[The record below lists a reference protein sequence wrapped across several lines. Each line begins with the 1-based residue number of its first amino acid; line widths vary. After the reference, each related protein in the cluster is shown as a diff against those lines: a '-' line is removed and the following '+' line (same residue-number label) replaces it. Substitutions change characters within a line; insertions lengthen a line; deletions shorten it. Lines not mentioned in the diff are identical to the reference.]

1 MSFFATH
8 CPLPDRQH
16 TLHWNTVAD
25 GYGKVRTH
33 QTFSTLEGW
42 KTGREGRVR
51 MSVKKKKRI
60 NWGWIVLMVAL
71 LAGGGYYGWQHRPN
85 AGKPDELPK
94 GIQVGVAE
102 RGDLDQKITATGVVA
117 AQTGAKVNIGSQIT
131 GRIRSLPADVGA
143 QVAKNQVV
151 AVLDAPDLEA
161 QVEQQRRNVEV
172 ARATLAQAIP
182 RLEQARLGIDLSTDQ
197 TQAQIAEAGSALRAA
212 QARLESSEAAA
223 KMQPTQT
230 TAEITRAEAALSTA
244 RSGEQQVKQSVAQQQ
259 LQAQSSIDDAR
270 SALRNAERQRR
281 RQEALL
287 AEGFISK
294 QEVENV
300 RTQVE
305 QSAARVQNAEAN
317 LRIVEE
323 KNKADLQNA
332 RDQVIQAEAALNSA
346 RAARE
351 QDAMRTADVRSS
363 REVIHQAEATLDLR
377 KTSKTQDRIRR
388 SAYVEAQAAVKQ
400 AKASLQQ
407 AEALLQ
413 YQQAQLD
420 KAVIRSP
427 IAGTVLTIN
436 TQQGETVAAGFQ
448 VQTLITVAD
457 LHRLEVRAYVD
468 ETDIGRIRRGL
479 PVDVRVQS
487 YQDQIFHGRVTKIAS
502 ASTVKDNIVTYETT
516 VAIEDPQG
524 LLRPDMTAD
533 VSVILGR
540 KPNVL
545 RVPSEAVHQDV
556 SRALVY
562 VLHRD
567 KKDKERAELREVKVG
582 FSDGIYTEIKS
593 GLKEKEEVILAGL
606 PRLGVQAIDAQTRDP
621 KRNKK

>member
-1 MSFFATH
+1 MA
-8 CPLPDRQH
+8 
-16 TLHWNTVAD
+16 
-25 GYGKVRTH
+25 
-33 QTFSTLEGW
+33 
-42 KTGREGRVR
+42 
-51 MSVKKKKRI
+51 VKKKKRLA
-60 NWGWIVLMVAL
+60 WGWWVLIVAL
-71 LAGGGYYGWQHRPN
+71 LGGGGYFGWQHRPN
-85 AGKPDELPK
+85 AGKPDEMPK
-94 GIQVGVAE
+94 GLQVGMAE

-143 QVAKNQVV
+143 LVAKNQVV

-172 ARATLAQAIP
+172 TRATLDQAIP
-182 RLEQARLGIDLSTDQ
+182 RLEQARLNLSLSTDQ
-197 TQAQIAEAGSALRAA
+197 TQAQISEANSALRAA
-212 QARLESSEAAA
+212 QSRLESSEAAA
-223 KMQPTQT
+223 KMQPAQT
-230 TAEITRAEAALSTA
+230 TAEINRTEAALATA
-244 RSGEQQVKQSVAQQQ
+244 RSNERQVKQSVAQQL

-270 SALRNAERQRR
+270 AGLRNAERQRR

-287 AEGFISK
+287 TEGFISR

-305 QSAARVQNAEAN
+305 QSTARVQNAEAS
-317 LRIVEE
+317 LRIVKEQTE
-323 KNKADLQNA
+323 ADLQNA
-332 RDQVIQAEAALNSA
+332 ANQITQAQAALSSA
-346 RAARE
+346 RAAQE
-351 QDAMRTADVRSS
+351 QVTIRTADVRTS

-400 AKASLQQ
+400 AKASLLQ

-413 YQQAQLD
+413 FQQAQLD

-436 TQQGETVAAGFQ
+436 TQQGETVVAGFQ
-448 VQTLITVAD
+448 VQTLIAVAD

-479 PVDVRVQS
+479 PVEVRVQS
-487 YQDQIFHGRVTKIAS
+487 YQARVFKGRVTKIAS

-540 KPNVL
+540 RPNVL
-545 RVPSEAVHQDV
+545 RVPSEAVHRDV
-556 SRALVY
+556 TRTLVY

-567 KKDKERAELREVKVG
+567 KKDKERAEMREVKLG
-582 FSDGIYTEIKS
+582 FSDGIYTEIHS

-606 PRLGVQAIDAQTRDP
+606 PRLGVQAIDAQTENPER
-621 KRNKK
+621 KKK